1 MEGLLNVLINPLK
14 MSPLF
19 NESPPAFL
27 GLCYPPL
34 QPLNLDQCLFE
45 LSHQLAILPLLIVK
59 LDYSNPSYLPH
70 GLIEHLLQ
78 PIILLIVRLVL
89 LQLSVLVADPQHLWL
104 SSCEVLF
111 EFGDALPLFA
121 DPIDLLLLAL
131 ELPHDLLGELHP
143 VAAAVWACWRRVMS
157 HF

>member
-89 LQLSVLVADPQHLWL
+89 LQLSVLVADPQHL
-104 SSCEVLF
+104 
-111 EFGDALPLFA
+111 
-121 DPIDLLLLAL
+121 
-131 ELPHDLLGELHP
+131 
-143 VAAAVWACWRRVMS
+143 
-157 HF
+157 